1 MASERSGM
9 AVNKRELTLRE
20 LLQQTVHYNANVR
33 RGELSLAPLCMAHWV
48 ILYFVDWLDCTIFFV
63 GMFLL
68 SMAHICGHILQLVL
82 YYLNETLQL
91 HYYH

>member
-33 RGELSLAPLCMAHWV
+33 RGELSLAPLCTAHWV
-48 ILYFVDWLDCTIFFV
+48 AGCTVTKYTVNPI
-63 GMFLL
+63 
-68 SMAHICGHILQLVL
+68 
-82 YYLNETLQL
+82 
-91 HYYH
+91 